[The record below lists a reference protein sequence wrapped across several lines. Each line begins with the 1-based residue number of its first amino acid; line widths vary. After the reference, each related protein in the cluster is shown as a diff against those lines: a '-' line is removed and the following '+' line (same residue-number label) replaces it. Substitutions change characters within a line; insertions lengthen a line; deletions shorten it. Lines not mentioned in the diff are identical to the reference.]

1 MIKLIKEWFKKF
13 IVIGKNP
20 IDLPLIY
27 VILILLLVGISA
39 LFSGSAVTAHK
50 LTEDPYFFL
59 KKQAVWLGISF
70 VFFIVFATI
79 PYRIFQHYAV
89 YLIVLSIILLV
100 LVFIPGLSKT
110 VKTQSGR
117 NFHRWIG
124 FGPLQLQP
132 SEFCKIAVLIYLS
145 AFFVKLNHIHEKT
158 LKTYL
163 IPGAALG
170 VILVLIMLEPAL
182 GTTLQITSMILALIF
197 LNGFPVK
204 KLVLGFLSATPLI
217 LFLIYRV
224 GYWRKRIEVWLNPY
238 SDKDGD
244 GFQLYSSFRAFMES
258 GWFGNQISTSHS
270 HRSLPYNHTDF
281 ILATF
286 VQDYGFVGFLVLL
299 SLFTFLIVRGF
310 SLVRKVNEPFGF
322 LLGSG
327 IVLMIS
333 IQIII
338 NLFVV
343 TGLFPIT
350 GISLPFMSYGGSS
363 LLTVMI
369 SLGILINITKK
380 EHIT

>member
-1 MIKLIKEWFKKF
+1 MIRFIREWFKNF
-13 IVIGKNP
+13 TVIGKTP

-27 VILILLLVGISA
+27 IIIILLLVGISA
-39 LFSGSAVTAHK
+39 LFSGSTVTAHK

-59 KKQAVWLGISF
+59 KKQAIWMGLSF
-70 VFFIVFATI
+70 FFFIVFAII

-89 YLIVLSIILLV
+89 YLIVLSIVLLI

-110 VKTQSGR
+110 VKTQAGR

-124 FGPLQLQP
+124 FGPFQLQP

-145 AFFVKLNHIHEKT
+145 GFFVKLSHIQEKT
-158 LKTYL
+158 IKTYL
-163 IPGAALG
+163 IPGIAIGL
-170 VILVLIMLEPAL
+170 ILLLIMLEPAL
-182 GTTLQITSMILALIF
+182 GTTLQISGMILALIF

-204 KLVLGFLSATPLI
+204 KLVIGFLSTIPLI
-217 LFLIYRV
+217 LFLVYRV
-224 GYWRKRIEVWLNPY
+224 SYWRKRIEVWLNPY

-270 HRSLPYNHTDF
+270 HKSLPYNHTDF
-281 ILATF
+281 IVATF
-286 VQDYGFVGFLVLL
+286 VQDYGFIGFLVLL
-299 SLFTFLIVRGF
+299 GLFTFLIVRGF
-310 SLVRKVNEPFGF
+310 SLVRRVNEPFGF

-327 IVLMIS
+327 ILLMIS

-363 LLTVMI
+363 LLTIMI
-369 SLGILINITKK
+369 SLGILINITKR

>member
-1 MIKLIKEWFKKF
+1 MIKLIREWFKSF
-13 IVIGKNP
+13 TVIGKNP

-27 VILILLLVGISA
+27 VVIILLLVGISA

-50 LTEDPYFFL
+50 LTEDPYYFL
-59 KKQAVWLGISF
+59 KKQAIWMGLSF
-70 VFFIVFATI
+70 TFFIVFAII
-79 PYRIFQHYAV
+79 PYRLFQHYAV
-89 YLIVLSIILLV
+89 YLIVLSIVLLV

-110 VKTQSGR
+110 VKTQAGR

-124 FGPLQLQP
+124 FGQFQLQP

-145 AFFVKLNHIHEKT
+145 AFFVKLNHIQEKT
-158 LKTYL
+158 IKTYL
-163 IPGAALG
+163 LPGAALG
-170 VILVLIMLEPAL
+170 LVLILIMLEPAL
-182 GTTLQITSMILALIF
+182 GTSLQIAAMILSLIF

-204 KLVLGFLSATPLI
+204 KLVIGFLSTIPLI
-217 LFLIYRV
+217 FFLVYRV
-224 GYWRKRIEVWLNPY
+224 SYWRKRIEVWLNPY

-270 HRSLPYNHTDF
+270 HKSLPYNHTDF
-281 ILATF
+281 IVATF
-286 VQDYGFVGFLVLL
+286 VQDYGFIGFLVLL
-299 SLFTFLIVRGF
+299 SLFAFLIIRGF
-310 SLVRKVNEPFGF
+310 SLVRRVNEPFGF

-327 IVLMIS
+327 ILLMIS

-363 LLTVMI
+363 LLTIMI
-369 SLGILINITKK
+369 SLGILINITKR